1 MFKWCVVRFGPRSQV
16 LNMQGQNGLRPS
28 WVLGCVGGVNGCVGG
43 VNISRPVTRERYRK
57 VCNKLL
63 LPSYFSCRCS
73 SATLVL
79 RFASFLPSQS
89 GSLVASIGRKKM
101 VSGVFNLETGL
112 LHATVGS
119 QHQASSR

>member
-57 VCNKLL
+57 VCNYCFLLTSVAAAPLLPLFFVLL
-63 LPSYFSCRCS
+63 LF
-73 SATLVL
+73 
-79 RFASFLPSQS
+79 FLPNP
-89 GSLVASIGRKKM
+89 VP
-101 VSGVFNLETGL
+101 
-112 LHATVGS
+112 
-119 QHQASSR
+119 